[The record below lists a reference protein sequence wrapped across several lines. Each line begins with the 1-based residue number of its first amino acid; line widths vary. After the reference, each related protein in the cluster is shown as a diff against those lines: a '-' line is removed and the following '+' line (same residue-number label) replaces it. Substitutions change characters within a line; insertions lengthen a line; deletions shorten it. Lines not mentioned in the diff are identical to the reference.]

1 MIGNMRVNRI
11 FVAEHAVDF
20 RCQHDGL
27 LAQAYRM
34 KLDPFQGD
42 MVVFIGRRK
51 NRIKVLYADQT
62 GLWVAFKRFTME
74 AMKTHFRFLTEP
86 SCRSITH
93 TELNLLLEG
102 ACYTIQK
109 QVRPYTPGSASLQL
123 ETMIQAHP

>member
-1 MIGNMRVNRI
+1 MLGSLRVNRI

-34 KLDPFQGD
+34 KLDPFKGD
-42 MVVFIGRRK
+42 MVIFIGRRK
-51 NRIKVLYADQT
+51 NKIKALYADST
-62 GLWVAFKRFTME
+62 GLWVGNKRFTVE

-93 TELNLLLEG
+93 AELNLLLEG
-102 ACYTIQK
+102 ASYTIQK
-109 QVRPYTPGSASLQL
+109 QVRPYVPKNVLTESERMVQTP
-123 ETMIQAHP
+123 